1 MTTQAI
7 VLEYYA
13 AFDRGDVAQLVSMLA
28 ADFRA
33 YLPGEADPLRREN
46 FAAFATTFLVGF
58 PDIKHTFEDVMVD
71 GDGLRPTGG
80 HRVVTRGYFTGTHRG
95 SFQGLPPTG
104 RSVQVNFIHID
115 RVENGQLVEHWGQAD
130 LAAIFAQLG
139 ITPIPL
145 MAIDRAI
152 KFRLG
157 L

>member
-13 AFDRGDVAQLVSMLA
+13 AFDRGDVAQLESMLA

-33 YLPGEADPLRREN
+33 YLPGEAEPLRREN

-58 PDIKHTFEDVMVD
+58 PDVKHTFEDVMVD
-71 GDGLRPTGG
+71 GD
-80 HRVVTRGYFTGTHRG
+80 RVVTRGYFTGTHSG
-95 SFQGLPPTG
+95 SFQGLPATG
-104 RSVQVNFIHID
+104 RSIQVNFIHID
-115 RVENGQLVEHWGQAD
+115 RVENGQLIEHWGQAD

-145 MAIDRAI
+145 MAIGRAI

>member
-1 MTTQAI
+1 MTTQEI

-33 YLPGEADPLRREN
+33 YLPGEVEPLRGED
-46 FAAFATTFLVGF
+46 FSAFATTFLVGF
-58 PDIKHTFEDVMVD
+58 PDIKHTFEAVMVD
-71 GDGLRPTGG
+71 GD
-80 HRVVTRGYFTGTHRG
+80 RVVTRGYFTGTHRG

-115 RVENGQLVEHWGQAD
+115 RVENGQLIEHWGQAD

-145 MAIDRAI
+145 MAFGRAL